1 MFRPESS
8 RTPATRILVATC
20 FASLFAGIC
29 QSQEQSIESLI
40 DQLASESDWGEAR
53 ERLLRIGQPAIPHL
67 ITALKNPNPQIR
79 THAVWTLGGIP
90 ESRMTS
96 ASALFSALDDA
107 DGRFRSAVIW
117 ELGRIGRPA
126 HRLFPVFVRELEDD
140 DVHVRVNAAEAL
152 VRLVREHRSPDRELP
167 KDKILEVLCAA
178 LREERVWPPCHAA
191 PILTALGP
199 IARPAIPTL
208 LETLDHAHPLARI
221 AAGRALY
228 GLDRRHADRIVQAVT
243 PALDIEGPYAADSA
257 ARLLREIGTPEAKK
271 ALKNYAER

>member
-1 MFRPESS
+1 MHLV
-8 RTPATRILVATC
+8 RIIVAVSLVALLST
-20 FASLFAGIC
+20 GC
-29 QSQEQSIESLI
+29 QSQEQTIESLI
-40 DQLASESDWGEAR
+40 DQFAGKTYADEAR
-53 ERLLRIGQPAIPHL
+53 ERLGHIGKPAIPYL
-67 ITALKNPNPQIR
+67 IKALKNPNARIR
-79 THAVWTLGGIP
+79 TNAVWTLGGIP

-257 ARLLREIGTPEAKK
+257 AKLLREIGTPEAKK